1 MTEQGSHRSLRRVP
15 HLFSKVERPTSPVP
29 RWISCLPIK
38 KGLKHFSYLGLEVG
52 VSILKTVGAA
62 PKTSAILGKRDQYT
76 GDLLESSLRGVSS
89 GGNGGGNGGRVKGLG
104 LFG

>member
-1 MTEQGSHRSLRRVP
+1 MRRVP
-15 HLFSKVERPTSPVP
+15 HLFSKVERPTSTVP

-52 VSILKTVGAA
+52 FSILKTVGAA

>member
-38 KGLKHFSYLGLEVG
+38 KGLRHFSYFGAEVG

-62 PKTSAILGKRDQYT
+62 PKTSAILGKRDQYA
-76 GDLLESSLRGVSS
+76 GDLLESGLRGVSS
-89 GGNGGGNGGRVKGLG
+89 GSNGSSNGSGVKSLG
-104 LFG
+104 LFA